1 MDHQIESMIKDGR
14 VERLLDFA
22 KDHASRIGD
31 MLGNYRI
38 ILAQW
43 EESNPDLLKK
53 LLTLTWHRLDD
64 ETRRRFIHLMIG
76 MVYRVS
82 RSVIWQRGAPT
93 GEPIITPFN
102 FQGDEIDLD
111 RTLESIV
118 DNRFLSYE
126 NIFVLDRKKQK
137 KAAVIMLDA
146 SGSMQGLNLSIAAIA
161 AASLAMNL
169 NYRDEY
175 GIVIFSEKVNI
186 FKRVGQ
192 PKHLDGVISG
202 ILDLLPEGRTDI
214 SIGLHAGFDELR
226 RTNIQ
231 NRIGILLTDG
241 WQNIGEDPIK
251 VALQFPQLHVINL
264 PGGQPVL
271 SKKIAKAGRGCFVP
285 VNEMLDVSKAI
296 VTCLMQ

>member
-1 MDHQIESMIKDGR
+1 MDHQIESMIEDGR

-31 MLGNYRI
+31 MIGNYRI

-43 EESNPDLLKK
+43 EESKPDLLKK

-82 RSVIWQRGAPT
+82 RSVILQRGAPT

-118 DNRFLSYE
+118 ENRFLSYE
-126 NIFVLDRKKQK
+126 NIFVLDRRKQK

-146 SGSMQGLNLSIAAIA
+146 SGSMQGLNLAIAAIA

-186 FKRVGQ
+186 S
-192 PKHLDGVISG
+192 L
-202 ILDLLPEGRTDI
+202 
-214 SIGLHAGFDELR
+214 
-226 RTNIQ
+226 IQ
-231 NRIGILLTDG
+231 S
-241 WQNIGEDPIK
+241 E
-251 VALQFPQLHVINL
+251 
-264 PGGQPVL
+264 
-271 SKKIAKAGRGCFVP
+271 
-285 VNEMLDVSKAI
+285 
-296 VTCLMQ
+296 

>member
-1 MDHQIESMIKDGR
+1 MDHQIESMIEDGR

-31 MLGNYRI
+31 ILGNYRI

-43 EESNPDLLKK
+43 EESKPDLLKK

-64 ETRRRFIHLMIG
+64 ETRRRFIHLILG

-118 DNRFLSYE
+118 ENQFLSYE

-137 KAAVIMLDA
+137 KAAVIMVDA

-202 ILDLLPEGRTDI
+202 ILDILPEGRTNI
-214 SIGLHAGFDELR
+214 SIGLHAGLEELR

-264 PGGQPVL
+264 PGGHPVL
-271 SKKIAKAGRGCFVP
+271 SKKIAEAGKGCFVP
-285 VNEMLDVSKAI
+285 VNDMLDVSKAI

>member
-14 VERLLDFA
+14 PEKLLDFA

-31 MLGNYRI
+31 MIGNYRI

-82 RSVIWQRGAPT
+82 RSVILQRGAPT

-118 DNRFLSYE
+118 ENRFLSYE

-146 SGSMQGLNLSIAAIA
+146 SGSMQGLNLAIAAIA

-214 SIGLHAGFDELR
+214 SIGLHAGLEELR

-241 WQNIGEDPIK
+241 WQNIGQDPIK
-251 VALQFPQLHVINL
+251 IALQFPQLHVINL

-271 SKKIAKAGRGCFVP
+271 SKKIAEAGKGCYVP
-285 VNEMLDVSKAI
+285 INDMLDVSKAI
-296 VTCLMQ
+296 VICLMQ

>member
-1 MDHQIESMIKDGR
+1 MDHQIESMIEDGR

-38 ILAQW
+38 ILVQW
-43 EESNPDLLKK
+43 EESKPDLLKK

-82 RSVIWQRGAPT
+82 RSVILQRGAPT

-214 SIGLHAGFDELR
+214 SMGLHAGLEELR

-231 NRIGILLTDG
+231 NGIGILLTDG

-251 VALQFPQLHVINL
+251 IALQFPQLHVINL

-271 SKKIAKAGRGCFVP
+271 SKKIAQAGKGCFVP
-285 VNEMLDVSKAI
+285 VNDMLDVSKAI
-296 VTCLMQ
+296 VTCLMH

>member
-1 MDHQIESMIKDGR
+1 M
-14 VERLLDFA
+14 ERLLDFA

-31 MLGNYRI
+31 MIGNYRI

-43 EESNPDLLKK
+43 EESKPDLLKK

-82 RSVIWQRGAPT
+82 RSVILQRGAPT

-118 DNRFLSYE
+118 ENRFLSYE
-126 NIFVLDRKKQK
+126 NIFVLDRRKQK

-146 SGSMQGLNLSIAAIA
+146 SGSMQGLNLAIAAIA

-186 FKRVGQ
+186 FKRVDQ
-192 PKHLDGVISG
+192 PKHLDEVISG

-214 SIGLHAGFDELR
+214 SIGLHAGLEELR

-241 WQNIGEDPIK
+241 WQNIGQDPIK
-251 VALQFPQLHVINL
+251 IALQFPQLHVINL
-264 PGGQPVL
+264 PGGLPVL
-271 SKKIAKAGRGCFVP
+271 SKKIAEAGKGCYVP
-285 VNEMLDVSKAI
+285 VNDMLDVSKAI